1 MSLKNEFKSQ
11 TLTLLTAALGFV
23 AAFIWRDAISAW
35 LAPLTEG
42 ASGPTNLTIAA
53 LIVTIVVIIITIIL
67 TKLLATDETK
77 KKK

>member
-1 MSLKNEFKSQ
+1 MSLVNEFKKQ

-35 LAPLTEG
+35 LAPLTQGAEG
-42 ASGPTNLTIAA
+42 PMNLTIAA
-53 LIVTIVVIIITIIL
+53 MTVTIVVIIITIIL
-67 TKLLATDETK
+67 TKLLATEESK